1 MKFVE
6 IFFIVAC
13 FQAITCG
20 PVNKHQVEVENQRS
34 FDIIGGFLAVVNQLI
49 ATMTKALEDVEIKTR
64 NWIQKEIG
72 KIENAVANSINDFN
86 QYIEQVKAEL
96 NALMN
101 NLNPCLE
108 EVPEKIRNAKN
119 ETAIE
124 IKACHEDGLSKLSQ
138 IQQDIKN
145 YRDTKQAAIN
155 GAISYIQSCSD
166 QPDFGDKIKCAVDAS
181 RNISSTVRVLQE
193 NIASTSEII
202 SGRIRNALAENHECV
217 ARALQAGQLKIQVIL
232 EEARQCLE
240 DLNTSTTE
248 PTTAS
253 DGIQSSPENSDTT
266 AIPSTSGTDQ

>member
-6 IFFIVAC
+6 IFFFVAC

-20 PVNKHQVEVENQRS
+20 PMNKHQVEVENQRS
-34 FDIIGGFLAVVNQLI
+34 FDIIDGFLAVVSQLI
-49 ATMTKALEDVEIKTR
+49 ATVTKALEDVEIKTR
-64 NWIQKEIG
+64 NWIQEEIG

-86 QYIEQVKAEL
+86 EYIEQVKAEL
-96 NALMN
+96 DDLMN
-101 NLNPCLE
+101 NLNLCFE

-166 QPDFGDKIKCAVDAS
+166 EPDFGDKIKCAVDAS

-193 NIASTSEII
+193 NIANTTEII
-202 SGRIRNALAENHECV
+202 SGRIKNALAENHECV
-217 ARALQAGQLKIQVIL
+217 TTALQAGQLKIQNIL
-232 EEARQCLE
+232 EDTRQCVE
-240 DLNTSTTE
+240 DSTTE
-248 PTTAS
+248 PTTATS
-253 DGIQSSPENSDTT
+253 DGIQSSPENSDT
-266 AIPSTSGTDQ
+266 